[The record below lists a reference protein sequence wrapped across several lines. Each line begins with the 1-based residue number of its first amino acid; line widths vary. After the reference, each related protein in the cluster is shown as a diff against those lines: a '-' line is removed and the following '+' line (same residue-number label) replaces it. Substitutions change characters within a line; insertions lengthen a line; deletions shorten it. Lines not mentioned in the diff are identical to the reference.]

1 MVHAILPL
9 LQAATDNGRGLVGVG
24 AGLAA
29 GLAVIGAGLGI
40 GRIGGQ
46 AVEGMAR
53 QPEAAARIQ
62 TAALIFAALIEGAA
76 LFGVVIGYQMQ
87 GKLYFVRARWSLRHG
102 RATPL
107 YFFIDFRCAPFFVR
121 SLSSCWQRPLHSPN
135 RPTPTCWTPT
145 MA

>member
-1 MVHAILPL
+1 MVHGMLPL

-87 GKLYFVRARWSLRHG
+87 GKL
-102 RATPL
+102 
-107 YFFIDFRCAPFFVR
+107 
-121 SLSSCWQRPLHSPN
+121 
-135 RPTPTCWTPT
+135 
-145 MA
+145 